1 MAPFE
6 ELYRSRCRSPIGW
19 YEVGKTQLF
28 GPNLVHQAM
37 EKVKIIRERLK
48 TAQSR
53 HKSYDDVRRRDLE
66 FEVDDWVFL
75 KVSPTKGVMQF
86 RKKRKL
92 SPHYIGPYQILRRI
106 VLPVEE
112 INVQDSLSYEEEPIA
127 ILDRQV
133 PKLRSKEIVLIKVW
147 LKNQKEE
154 KATWESD
161 DDMQTT
167 YPNLFETVD
176 NDIEEVSQI
185 DVISDWGPHPSFRRL
200 LILIEKGARAFMV
213 LDARY
218 DQGLGSRHD
227 ISVPQLCVIGF
238 HIQQVK
244 KRNLQLHAI
253 MGRSC
258 NLLFALAVFILLHH
272 DTSLVLVPNICTDE
286 AALLALKSHISYH
299 RNNILA
305 RNWSSSTPIC
315 SWIGITC
322 STLHLRVTALDISR
336 LELHGTIPPH
346 LGNHS
351 FLVSLRISNNSCYG
365 ELPVELG
372 HLQRLKLIS
381 VTGNNF
387 AIPSFLKQLPLRR
400 DREIGDLHYLT
411 ILDLQIN
418 QLTGSIPT
426 SIFNITTMQN
436 IALTE
441 SNLTG
446 KLPKTICDH
455 LPNMEGLY
463 LSINYLRGIIPPNLE
478 KCRKL
483 QILSLSLNEFIGT
496 VPKEVSNLTA
506 LRGLYISALHLEGE
520 ISVELGN
527 LNKLQRLALTRNE
540 FTGSVPAGIFNIST
554 LQFLAFSE
562 NKLSGTLPSDLGRG
576 MLILEKLYCAANI
589 LTGFISSSISNS
601 WKLRIVDLSVNSF
614 TGPIPDSLGNL
625 KYLEH
630 LNLAGNTFFS
640 ETTVSSLTSLTNCRN
655 LRVLSFGGN
664 QLDSTFPTSV
674 ENFSNSLQTFKAPDC
689 KLKGNIPK
697 EIDLSGNQLSGSVPP
712 CIGNITSLRTIYL
725 DYNRL
730 DSRLTASIGG
740 LHNLIEFNI
749 SSNLLSETIPQEIGN
764 LKAATLV
771 DLSKNI
777 FSGKI
782 PSILGGLDKL
792 FNLSLAHNR
801 LNGPIQDSFGK
812 LLALEFLVLCYKN
825 LSGENPKTIEAL
837 VYLKYLNF
845 SFNKLSRVI
854 SSGGPFANATARF
867 CLSHNAPCG
876 NSKYNVS
883 ANLPRGKRKS

>member
-1 MAPFE
+1 
-6 ELYRSRCRSPIGW
+6 
-19 YEVGKTQLF
+19 
-28 GPNLVHQAM
+28 
-37 EKVKIIRERLK
+37 
-48 TAQSR
+48 
-53 HKSYDDVRRRDLE
+53 
-66 FEVDDWVFL
+66 
-75 KVSPTKGVMQF
+75 
-86 RKKRKL
+86 
-92 SPHYIGPYQILRRI
+92 
-106 VLPVEE
+106 
-112 INVQDSLSYEEEPIA
+112 
-127 ILDRQV
+127 
-133 PKLRSKEIVLIKVW
+133 
-147 LKNQKEE
+147 
-154 KATWESD
+154 
-161 DDMQTT
+161 
-167 YPNLFETVD
+167 
-176 NDIEEVSQI
+176 
-185 DVISDWGPHPSFRRL
+185 
-200 LILIEKGARAFMV
+200 
-213 LDARY
+213 
-218 DQGLGSRHD
+218 
-227 ISVPQLCVIGF
+227 
-238 HIQQVK
+238 
-244 KRNLQLHAI
+244 

-258 NLLFALAVFILLHH
+258 NLLFAVPVFILLHH

-322 STLHLRVTALDISR
+322 STRHLRVTALDISR

-365 ELPVELG
+365 ELPVELA

-381 VTGNNF
+381 ATGNNF
-387 AIPSFLKQLPLRR
+387 AIPSFLSLLPNLRSVVENTEQLPLRR

-426 SIFNITTMQN
+426 SIFNITTIQN
-436 IALTE
+436 ISLTE
-441 SNLTG
+441 RNLTG
-446 KLPKTICDH
+446 KLPITICDH
-455 LPNMEGLY
+455 LPNLEGLY
-463 LSINYLRGIIPPNLE
+463 LSINYLRGIIPPNIE

-496 VPKEVSNLTA
+496 VPK
-506 LRGLYISALHLEGE
+506 E

-540 FTGSVPAGIFNIST
+540 FTGSAPAGIFNIST

-562 NKLSGTLPSDLGRG
+562 NKLSRTVPSDLGRG

-614 TGPIPDSLGNL
+614 TGPIPESLGNL

-640 ETTVSSLTSLTNCRN
+640 ETTFSSLTSLTNCRI
-655 LRVLSFGGN
+655 LRVLSFDGN

-674 ENFSNSLQTFKAPDC
+674 GNFSNSLQTFKAPDC

-697 EIDLSGNQLSGSVPP
+697 EIGDLTGVIHMSLHYNELTWTYSKYYPKHNLGALDVSGNQLSGSVPT

-740 LHNLIEFNI
+740 LHDLIEFNI

-801 LNGPIQDSFGK
+801 LNGPIPDSFGK
-812 LLALEFLVLCYKN
+812 LLALEFLDLCYNN

-867 CLSHNAPCG
+867 CLSHNALCG

-883 ANLPRGKRKS
+883 ANLPRVKRKS

>member
-1 MAPFE
+1 
-6 ELYRSRCRSPIGW
+6 
-19 YEVGKTQLF
+19 
-28 GPNLVHQAM
+28 
-37 EKVKIIRERLK
+37 
-48 TAQSR
+48 
-53 HKSYDDVRRRDLE
+53 
-66 FEVDDWVFL
+66 
-75 KVSPTKGVMQF
+75 
-86 RKKRKL
+86 
-92 SPHYIGPYQILRRI
+92 
-106 VLPVEE
+106 
-112 INVQDSLSYEEEPIA
+112 
-127 ILDRQV
+127 
-133 PKLRSKEIVLIKVW
+133 
-147 LKNQKEE
+147 
-154 KATWESD
+154 
-161 DDMQTT
+161 
-167 YPNLFETVD
+167 
-176 NDIEEVSQI
+176 
-185 DVISDWGPHPSFRRL
+185 
-200 LILIEKGARAFMV
+200 
-213 LDARY
+213 
-218 DQGLGSRHD
+218 
-227 ISVPQLCVIGF
+227 
-238 HIQQVK
+238 
-244 KRNLQLHAI
+244 

-258 NLLFALAVFILLHH
+258 NLLFDLAVFILLHH

-286 AALLALKSHISYH
+286 AALLALKSHIPYH
-299 RNNILA
+299 RNNILP

-315 SWIGITC
+315 SWIGIIC
-322 STLHLRVTALDISR
+322 STRHLRVTALDISR

-365 ELPVELG
+365 ELPVELA

-381 VTGNNF
+381 VTD
-387 AIPSFLKQLPLRR
+387 Q
-400 DREIGDLHYLT
+400 
-411 ILDLQIN
+411 QIN

-426 SIFNITTMQN
+426 SIFNITMMQN
-436 IALTE
+436 IALTD

-446 KLPKTICDH
+446 KLPITICDH
-455 LPNMEGLY
+455 LPNLEGLY

-496 VPKEVSNLTA
+496 VPKE
-506 LRGLYISALHLEGE
+506 

-527 LNKLQRLALTRNE
+527 LNKLQRLALTRNV
-540 FTGSVPAGIFNIST
+540 FTGSVSAGIFNIST

-562 NKLSGTLPSDLGRG
+562 NKLSGTVPSDLGRG

-614 TGPIPDSLGNL
+614 TGPIPESLG
-625 KYLEH
+625 
-630 LNLAGNTFFS
+630 
-640 ETTVSSLTSLTNCRN
+640 
-655 LRVLSFGGN
+655 
-664 QLDSTFPTSV
+664 
-674 ENFSNSLQTFKAPDC
+674 
-689 KLKGNIPK
+689 I
-697 EIDLSGNQLSGSVPP
+697 
-712 CIGNITSLRTIYL
+712 LRTIYL

-740 LHNLIEFNI
+740 LHDLIEFNI

-782 PSILGGLDKL
+782 PSILGGPDKL

-801 LNGPIQDSFGK
+801 LNGPIPDSFGK
-812 LLALEFLVLCYKN
+812 LLALQFLDLCYNN

-867 CLSHNAPCG
+867 FLSHNALCG